1 MRKLD
6 KILEPLSI
14 SSYDV
19 NTFFREASPLDE
31 FSVDELYCGK
41 TVLKTIFSDVA
52 LILNQKRI
60 TQDLIPAINDIISNV
75 RSSGYSS
82 EFSKFSDD
90 QLFDVIKPRYIQS
103 LTELKDW
110 SQYLISRLSEDKES
124 ILADDSL
131 KELKDNVLSPEAKSE
146 AKSE

>member
-6 KILEPLSI
+6 KVLEPLSI

-19 NTFFREASPLDE
+19 NTFFREDSPLDE
-31 FSVDELYCGK
+31 FIFDELYCGK

-52 LILNQKRI
+52 LLLNQKRI

-75 RSSGYSS
+75 RSSDYSS
-82 EFSKFSDD
+82 EFSKLSDD
-90 QLFDVIKPRYIQS
+90 QLFEAIKPRYVQS
-103 LTELKDW
+103 PTELKDW

-124 ILADDSL
+124 ILADDTR
-131 KELKDNVLSPEAKSE
+131 KELKDNVLSTESKSE
-146 AKSE
+146 